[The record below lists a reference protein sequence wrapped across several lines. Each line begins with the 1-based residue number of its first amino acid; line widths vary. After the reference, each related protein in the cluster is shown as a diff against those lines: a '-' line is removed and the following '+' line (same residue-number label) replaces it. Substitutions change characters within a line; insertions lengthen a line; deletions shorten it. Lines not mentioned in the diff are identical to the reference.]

1 MLRHRHQDELVD
13 LRRVAFNAT
22 GTLLRLKH
30 HAQPRAVQRYRLWL
44 GLCVQCP
51 PLGHHL
57 LRLLPPT
64 LTRDRMVVVHLPA
77 RVLHLFPAC
86 GQRGAPLAQD
96 GPVALGP
103 LVPAQLPVPAQ
114 LLAQLV
120 LVRGEQRSCGVATL
134 LRHPL
139 QQLAARLV
147 RVGARARARARAR
160 GLGFRLGILCSS
172 LREHALLRSLACS
185 LSSAWLRH
193 AATAWRVRRAGAGQG
208 GSWAEGGAQLLGPH
222 LHVLQLVH
230 LRGCIRANLRRSA
243 RVVTPIEQRLSS
255 ARTGALHRR
264 LYSTGCK
271 PPPPAHGGCGVAA
284 CTEPAYRLKILLGGG
299 HAMGNSV
306 RTIVKIEQASMG
318 GCEFHTFTR
327 FPRFGALF
335 TRGVIWRSRGR
346 LAAVSH
352 LSILLSSFY
361 FSQQ

>member
-1 MLRHRHQDELVD
+1 M
-13 LRRVAFNAT
+13 
-22 GTLLRLKH
+22 
-30 HAQPRAVQRYRLWL
+30 
-44 GLCVQCP
+44 
-51 PLGHHL
+51 
-57 LRLLPPT
+57 
-64 LTRDRMVVVHLPA
+64 
-77 RVLHLFPAC
+77 
-86 GQRGAPLAQD
+86 
-96 GPVALGP
+96 
-103 LVPAQLPVPAQ
+103 
-114 LLAQLV
+114 
-120 LVRGEQRSCGVATL
+120 
-134 LRHPL
+134 
-139 QQLAARLV
+139 
-147 RVGARARARARAR
+147 
-160 GLGFRLGILCSS
+160 
-172 LREHALLRSLACS
+172 REHALLRSLACS

-299 HAMGNSV
+299 HAMGNSGV
-306 RTIVKIEQASMG
+306 RTIVKIEQASKRAVN
-318 GCEFHTFTR
+318 FTPSSGFLALER
-327 FPRFGALF
+327 CSLF

-352 LSILLSSFY
+352 LSLLLSSFY